1 MQGPNANLMKNR
13 AQMLVIA
20 GPRPEIQ
27 EPLESLMDGL
37 LAHVVIEVTHTL
49 GIGYPVDDFAW
60 RVGCAGLIHVVLD
73 HSDGGVHV
81 FFNGDRNESEFGKG
95 RPAGDNRGPCD
106 QDLRPWLGLLRRTAV
121 YNQVAT
127 TRLRISEEHG
137 RILVIA
143 QEDSKMPSD
152 RKVRV
157 WEGSRPVDEFSMKPR
172 EVPPK
177 RSLQLSGI
185 N

>member
-1 MQGPNANLMKNR
+1 
-13 AQMLVIA
+13 
-20 GPRPEIQ
+20 
-27 EPLESLMDGL
+27 
-37 LAHVVIEVTHTL
+37 
-49 GIGYPVDDFAW
+49 
-60 RVGCAGLIHVVLD
+60 
-73 HSDGGVHV
+73 
-81 FFNGDRNESEFGKG
+81 
-95 RPAGDNRGPCD
+95 
-106 QDLRPWLGLLRRTAV
+106 LLRRTAV